1 MNHFAHLFLARPTV
15 ESRVGNLLGDFARGL
30 DVDSLV
36 APVRAGLINHRKVD
50 AYTDS
55 HPDVIAC
62 KRLFSPQRRRFAG
75 VALDVLFDHYLLR
88 HWQTFA
94 NTPQQAFIDSVYRD
108 LEAGRHLMPP
118 GMATTTAQMIDN
130 DWFNAYCELENIG
143 YALDRI
149 AGRIRFRND
158 FAGIIEE
165 IQVHDGVLEQHFL
178 SFFPSLLKFGP
189 AGEKAENQAVET
201 HTNNCED
208 SNSP

>member
-15 ESRVGNLLGDFARGL
+15 ESRIGNLLGDFAQGL
-30 DVDSLV
+30 DVNGLS
-36 APVRAGLINHRKVD
+36 APVKAGLINHRKVD

-55 HPDVIAC
+55 HPDVLAC

-88 HWQTFA
+88 HWSTFA
-94 NTPQQAFIDSVYRD
+94 STPQQEFIASVYRD

-118 GMATTTAQMIDN
+118 RMATTTAHMIDN
-130 DWFNAYCELENIG
+130 DWFNAYNELDNIG

-165 IQVHDGVLEQHFL
+165 IKTWDPVLEGHFL
-178 SFFPSLLKFGP
+178 SFFPNLLAFGP
-189 AGEKAENQAVET
+189 PEQTELQ
-201 HTNNCED
+201 
-208 SNSP
+208 P

>member
-30 DVDSLV
+30 DVDSLA

-88 HWQTFA
+88 HWKTFA
-94 NTPQQAFIDSVYRD
+94 NTPRQAFIDSVYRD
-108 LEAGRHLMPP
+108 LEAGRHFMPLR
-118 GMATTTAQMIDN
+118 MATTTVHMIDN
-130 DWFNAYCELENIG
+130 DWFNAYTELENIG

-149 AGRIRFRND
+149 AGRIRFRNS

-165 IQVHDGVLEQHFL
+165 ISSHDAVLEEHFL
-178 SFFPSLLKFGP
+178 SFFPSLLQFGS
-189 AGEKAENQAVET
+189 AEEKPENQG
-201 HTNNCED
+201 C
-208 SNSP
+208 

>member
-15 ESRVGNLLGDFARGL
+15 ESRVGNLLGDFAQGL
-30 DVDSLV
+30 DVNSLA

-62 KRLFSPQRRRFAG
+62 KRLFSPHRRRFSG

-88 HWQTFA
+88 HWGTFA
-94 NTPQQAFIDSVYRD
+94 DTPRQTFIDSVYRD

-118 GMATTTAQMIDN
+118 RMASTTAHMIDN
-130 DWFNAYCELENIG
+130 DWFNAYTDLEKIG

-165 IQVHDGVLEQHFL
+165 IRAHDAVLEEHFL

-189 AGEKAENQAVET
+189 AGKANFQ
-201 HTNNCED
+201 
-208 SNSP
+208 S

>member
-15 ESRVGNLLGDFARGL
+15 ESRVGNLLGDFAQGL
-30 DVDSLV
+30 NVETLA
-36 APVRAGLINHRKVD
+36 APVKAGLINHRKVD

-55 HPDVIAC
+55 HPDVLTC

-88 HWQTFA
+88 HWDTFA
-94 NTPQQAFIDSVYRD
+94 SIPAQDFIASVYRD

-118 GMATTTAQMIDN
+118 RMATTTARMIDN
-130 DWFNAYCELENIG
+130 DWFNAYTELENIG

-158 FAGIIEE
+158 FEGIIEE
-165 IQVHDGVLEQHFL
+165 IRAYDLVLEEHFL
-178 SFFPSLLKFGP
+178 NFFPSLLTFGP
-189 AGEKAENQAVET
+189 PEK
-201 HTNNCED
+201 TNFQ
-208 SNSP
+208 

>member
-1 MNHFAHLFLARPTV
+1 MNHFAHLFLARTTV
-15 ESRVGNLLGDFARGL
+15 ESRVGNLLGDFAQGL
-30 DVDSLV
+30 DVNSLA

-62 KRLFSPQRRRFAG
+62 KRLFSSQRRRFSG

-88 HWQTFA
+88 HWATFA
-94 NTPQQAFIDSVYRD
+94 GTPRQAFIASVYRD
-108 LEAGRHLMPP
+108 LEVGRHLMPP
-118 GMATTTAQMIDN
+118 KMATTTAHMIDN
-130 DWFNAYCELENIG
+130 DWFNAYIELENIG

-165 IQVHDGVLEQHFL
+165 IRAHDEQLEEHFL

-189 AGEKAENQAVET
+189 AGNANFQ
-201 HTNNCED
+201 
-208 SNSP
+208 S